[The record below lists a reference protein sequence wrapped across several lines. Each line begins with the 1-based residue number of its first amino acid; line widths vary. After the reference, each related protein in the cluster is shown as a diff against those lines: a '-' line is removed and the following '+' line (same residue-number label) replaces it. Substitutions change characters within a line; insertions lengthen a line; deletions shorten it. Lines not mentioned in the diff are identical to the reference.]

1 MRNGSN
7 GIFVEMMFWFK
18 FYMDLSPFLCLETFG
33 QTLGTNLSLRESKL
47 GFWGENEVLP
57 EGCLSWLATA
67 SNLVAMASDVD
78 VQLAMAS
85 NKVSMA
91 SCTVQQ
97 LMFLSF

>member
-1 MRNGSN
+1 MV
-7 GIFVEMMFWFK
+7 IFVEMMFWFK

-33 QTLGTNLSLRESKL
+33 QTLETNLSLRDSKL

-57 EGCLSWLATA
+57 KSCLSWLATA

-78 VQLAMAS
+78 VQLTMASNVVAMAS
-85 NKVSMA
+85 Y
-91 SCTVQQ
+91 TVQQ